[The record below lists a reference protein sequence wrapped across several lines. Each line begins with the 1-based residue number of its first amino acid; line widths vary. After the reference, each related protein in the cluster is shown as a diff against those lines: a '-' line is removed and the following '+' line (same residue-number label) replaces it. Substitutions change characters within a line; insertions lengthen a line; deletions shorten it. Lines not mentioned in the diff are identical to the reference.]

1 MGLLKKEPACAFSGF
16 EGQLLYKGEPAAGAK
31 ITRSYEL
38 FKDKGEET
46 IYADDQGRF
55 RFESIIVPF
64 RTPFLA
70 PVSFVSHQNIWIT
83 YKDETYQIWTGGKM
97 SKEEFSELGSKP
109 KNLWCEITEELR
121 GIDTNGLLGTNC
133 HWEN

>member
-46 IYADDQGRF
+46 IYADDQGHF

-70 PVSFVSHQNIWIT
+70 PVSFLSYQKILIEHKGNTYHIWSAS
-83 YKDETYQIWTGGKM
+83 KR
-97 SKEEFSELGSKP
+97 SKEEFSEFGLKP
-109 KNLWCEITEELR
+109 EHVTCELTDEPEGKDL
-121 GIDTNGLLGTNC
+121 TSGLLVTSC
-133 HWEN
+133 HW